1 MPAYPANSAP
11 LRFLL
16 LACLA
21 LAMASIQGCVR
32 DPAKSSFADSS
43 VISLRSAELYL
54 TDVRNA
60 DEVGGEHIVVS
71 LPDIWPE
78 SRKAKSRWG
87 WYQLQTD
94 LKERPLSSF
103 YIYIPRASRNA
114 AVYVNGV
121 FVGSGGPVE
130 DHSYRNWNRTH
141 YYPISPNT
149 LRAGTNLIEIRLSTS
164 EVGKDG
170 LSTVHLGPDEAL
182 RPTYEARRFH
192 QITFPWIQNGINLF
206 LAVFVFMLWFL
217 RRERTEYLFFAL
229 ALVCWTARNLVYLQ
243 THNLDISD
251 MALDMLQAQ
260 LFNGVFA
267 FLALFSV
274 RFIGV
279 RSRTTDIVAIAL
291 FVVPPVLA
299 LVLPASQLSALRLGA
314 YAIANVMGL
323 GVCVLLGRAAWQTRS
338 AASIL
343 LFVAAVVMVLIGA
356 RDVSAVTNKFGFEA
370 LYYLQ
375 YAALPLFLAIGW
387 GLLRRLLDSLR
398 EVETLNRSLEAR
410 VAEKHVELET
420 NYARLHEIERAA
432 AVAEERARVMRD
444 MHDGMGSQLMTTLA
458 LVENKRLEQAEVV
471 EALRGCIDDM
481 RLTIDSLQPDDSD
494 LVSLLGNLR
503 YRLEP
508 RLQAAGIELD
518 WRVADLP
525 PLDYAGPHALLQVLR
540 IVQEA
545 FTNVLKHSGA
555 NRVVVEAHLDA
566 QGARL
571 SISDNG
577 RGIGASGNGASR
589 GGRGLANMQQRARGI
604 GAELEIR
611 SVPGNHC
618 VELRFTHAVAS
629 G

>member
-1 MPAYPANSAP
+1 MLSRLTHLPPVFAACFILA
-11 LRFLL
+11 
-16 LACLA
+16 LACL
-21 LAMASIQGCVR
+21 QGCVQ
-32 DPAKSSFADSS
+32 DPAKANFDDPS
-43 VISLRSAELYL
+43 VISLRGAELYL
-54 TDVRNA
+54 TDARIA
-60 DEVGGEHIVVS
+60 DEVGGEHLVVA

-78 SRKAKSRWG
+78 SRKAKSKWG

-94 LKERPLSSF
+94 LPERPLSSF

-121 FVGSGGPVE
+121 FVGSGGPIE
-130 DHSYRNWNRTH
+130 DRSYRNWNRAH

-149 LRAGTNLIEIRLSTS
+149 LRAGTNLIEIRLATS

-229 ALVCWTARNLVYLQ
+229 ALLCWTARNLVYLQ
-243 THNLDISD
+243 SHSLDISD
-251 MALDMLQAQ
+251 VALDMLQGQ

-279 RSRTTDIVAIAL
+279 RSRITDAIATAL
-291 FVVPPVLA
+291 FVVPPLLA
-299 LVLPASQLSALRLGA
+299 LVLPASHLGALRLGS
-314 YAIANVMGL
+314 YAVANLMGI
-323 GVCVLLGRAAWQTRS
+323 GVCVLLGHAAWKTRS
-338 AASIL
+338 AASVL
-343 LFVAAVVMVLIGA
+343 LFFAAVVMVLIGA
-356 RDVSAVTNKFGFEA
+356 RDASAVTNKFGFEA

-375 YAALPLFLAIGW
+375 YAALPLFFAIGW

-398 EVETLNRSLEAR
+398 EVENLNRSLEAR

-458 LVENKRLEQAEVV
+458 LVENKRLEQREVV

-555 NRVVVEAHLDA
+555 TRVLVEARQEA
-566 QGARL
+566 QGATL
-571 SISDNG
+571 AITDNG
-577 RGIGASGNGASR
+577 RGMTERTGGNGR
-589 GGRGLANMQQRARGI
+589 RGLTNMQLRARGI

-611 SVPGNHC
+611 SAPGNHC
-618 VELRFTHAVAS
+618 VELRFAGVP
-629 G
+629 GGQ